1 MKGNYYSF
9 FTVEKQDEVREV
21 SDVFAQDCIV
31 VLQNQQKEENT
42 GGQPIPVL
50 VSQHLNPTRQNCLLH
65 F

>member
-1 MKGNYYSF
+1 MRGNYYSF

-21 SDVFAQDCIV
+21 SDVFVQDCIV
-31 VLQNQQKEENT
+31 VNQNQQKEENT